1 MRPVKNTA
9 QKNVKNVEEV
19 DPSRMTA
26 TELFRLYEEAERYNG
41 TTHYHYRRYHAPQY
55 YTTDPLVLYP
65 TPTPATAL
73 HDHSIRRR
81 TSD

>member
-19 DPSRMTA
+19 DPSSS
-26 TELFRLYEEAERYNG
+26 
-41 TTHYHYRRYHAPQY
+41 HYRRYHAPQY